1 MGERVGRR
9 EIEGKMEVN
18 EGKDGK
24 INTKGAEKKGR
35 QNWKKKFWK
44 EKEEK
49 EKGGKVKEERTGRIN
64 LVPEGRHKILGGKL
78 EEGKGNIKTETV
90 NYIYPLC

>member
-24 INTKGAEKKGR
+24 ISERGWEKSKTEL
-35 QNWKKKFWK
+35 
-44 EKEEK
+44 EKESAERGK
-49 EKGGKVKEERTGRIN
+49 EILERRRRKEER
-64 LVPEGRHKILGGKL
+64 VEK
-78 EEGKGNIKTETV
+78 
-90 NYIYPLC
+90 

>member
-1 MGERVGRR
+1 MRDLGERVGRR

-35 QNWKKKFWK
+35 QNWKRKGLKEKKKFWK
-44 EKEEK
+44 EVEDK
-49 EKGGKVKEERTGRIN
+49 EKGWKSKGR
-64 LVPEGRHKILGGKL
+64 K
-78 EEGKGNIKTETV
+78 EGKDQSR
-90 NYIYPLC
+90 P

>member
-1 MGERVGRR
+1 MGERVGIR

-35 QNWKKKFWK
+35 QN
-44 EKEEK
+44 
-49 EKGGKVKEERTGRIN
+49 
-64 LVPEGRHKILGGKL
+64 
-78 EEGKGNIKTETV
+78 
-90 NYIYPLC
+90 